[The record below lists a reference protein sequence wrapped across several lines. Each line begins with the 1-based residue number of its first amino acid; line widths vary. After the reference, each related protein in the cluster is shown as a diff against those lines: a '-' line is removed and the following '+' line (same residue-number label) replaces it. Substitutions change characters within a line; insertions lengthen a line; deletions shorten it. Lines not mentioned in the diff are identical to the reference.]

1 MRGTWQGSGTWQ
13 TSGPDPGLLGLAA
26 LVVVLY
32 IVAEIVLQLIWY
44 IAAFLAAVL
53 IGAVVGAVLFRR
65 STRKHAAELEATRPA
80 RLAAATP
87 RREVPAAGAP
97 AIGAV
102 YNFNFYGTPEHERAT
117 IIRTAIERTEQP

>member
-26 LVVVLY
+26 LVAVLY

-53 IGAVVGAVLFRR
+53 IGAVIGAVLFRR
-65 STRKHAAELEATRPA
+65 STRRHAAELEATRPA
-80 RLAAATP
+80 RLAAARHVQAAP
-87 RREVPAAGAP
+87 PAA
-97 AIGAV
+97 AIGAAV
-102 YNFNFYGTPEHERAT
+102 INFNFYGMPAAEQAAV
-117 IIRTAIERTEQP
+117 IRKVIPGQAET